1 LNINVQERRQMSSGF
16 RFKQFS
22 VDHDRCAMKVGTDG
36 VLLGAWADSGVQGP
50 ALDVGSGSG
59 LIALMLAQ
67 RGFSPV
73 HAVETDADAY
83 VQCAENFSRSN
94 WAGSLS
100 AFNIDYR
107 EFIPPDDIT
116 YRLIASNP
124 PFFNNAL
131 RSPSPTR
138 NSARHTDSLSWNDL
152 AAKSADILAGDGTFC
167 VIIPYDGAETFE
179 RTASMHGLHLSHRT
193 IVIPR
198 EGKSPE
204 RALLRFSKSDA
215 EPLTDTLTILS
226 QDGTY
231 TPEYRKLTAEFYLK
245 F

>member
-1 LNINVQERRQMSSGF
+1 MSSGF

-22 VDHDRCAMKVGTDG
+22 VDHGRCAMKVGTDG
-36 VLLGAWADSGVQGP
+36 VLLGAWADSAVHGP

-67 RGFSPV
+67 RGWSPV
-73 HAVETDADAY
+73 HAVEIDAAAY
-83 VQCAENFSRSN
+83 SQCTENFSCSN

-100 AFNIDYR
+100 AFNIGYR
-107 EFIPPDDIT
+107 EFTPPGGIS
-116 YRLIASNP
+116 YRLIACNP

-131 RSPSPTR
+131 KSPSPTR

-152 AAKSADILAGDGTFC
+152 VAKSAELLSDDGTFC

-179 RTASMHGLHLSHRT
+179 RTAALYGLQLSRRT
-193 IVIPR
+193 VVIPR

-204 RALLRFSKSDA
+204 RELLGFTKS
-215 EPLTDTLTILS
+215 ESQPLTDTLVILS
-226 QDGTY
+226 RDGTY
-231 TPEYRKLTAEFYLK
+231 TPEYRKLTANFYLK